1 MAQDRRPDRRKQKK
15 KRGVMRERRRAGR
28 REKTDQWSEFVY
40 ERFQGLLGDIGGQID
55 GWC

>member
-1 MAQDRRPDRRKQKK
+1 
-15 KRGVMRERRRAGR
+15 MRERRRAGR